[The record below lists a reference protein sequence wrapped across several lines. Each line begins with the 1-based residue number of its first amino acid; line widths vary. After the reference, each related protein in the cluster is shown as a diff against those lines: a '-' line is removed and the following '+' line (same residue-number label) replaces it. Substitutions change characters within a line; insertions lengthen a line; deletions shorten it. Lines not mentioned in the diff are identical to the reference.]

1 MGMEQKTKYKI
12 MKLRSGE
19 EIIARISNST
29 EKKIT
34 VERPMCF
41 RSIMV
46 QDYYGTPKE
55 ILVMKNWIPL
65 SVENN
70 IEIPKDHIVS
80 FINPSPDAISLYEA
94 EKNKED
100 TRGKITEFKKEM
112 DKELNEDEEFKKMM
126 KYLSE
131 NTQKLDEM
139 LNDVEKSDDKK
150 PQDNKNKEDMIFM
163 NMMFPPE
170 MLIDLIESE
179 MIDPEFFGEMYKDIK
194 KSKKKK
200 PLPPK
205 NKKSPKK
212 GLSEGNSSKYTGDE
226 TNHKDFGNRWTDW
239 NPDLSS
245 EDYK

>member
-1 MGMEQKTKYKI
+1 MGMEQKTQYKI

-41 RSIMV
+41 RSMMI
-46 QDYYGTPKE
+46 QDYYGVPKD

-65 SVENN
+65 SVDNH
-70 IEIPKDHIVS
+70 IDIPKDHIVS
-80 FINPSPDAISLYEA
+80 YINPNPDAISLYES
-94 EKNKED
+94 EKERED
-100 TRGKITEFKKEM
+100 TKLKINEFKKQNPV
-112 DKELNEDEEFKKMM
+112 DEDEEFKKMM
-126 KYLSE
+126 KYLSD

-139 LNDVEKSDDKK
+139 MNNIENVDEKK
-150 PQDNKNKEDMIFM
+150 PQDKKNKEDMIFM

-170 MLIDLIESE
+170 MLLDLIESDL
-179 MIDPEFFGEMYKDIK
+179 IDPEIFGEMYKDIK

-205 NKKSPKK
+205 NKKANPKK
-212 GLSEGNSSKYTGDE
+212 NLSEGSSSKYTGDQKD
-226 TNHKDFGNRWTDW
+226 HKDFGNRWTDW
-239 NPDLSS
+239 NPDLTS

>member
-1 MGMEQKTKYKI
+1 MEQKIKYKI

-19 EIIARISNST
+19 EIIARISNSN

-41 RSIMV
+41 RSLMI

-65 SVENN
+65 SVENY
-70 IEIPKDHIVS
+70 IDIPKDHIVS
-80 FINPSPDAISLYEA
+80 FINPNPDAISLYEA
-94 EKNKED
+94 EKEKED
-100 TRGKITEFKKEM
+100 TRGKISQFKKEV

-126 KYLSE
+126 KFLSE
-131 NTQKLDEM
+131 NTQKLDDM
-139 LNDVEKSDDKK
+139 LGDIEKSEEKK
-150 PQDNKNKEDMIFM
+150 PQDKNNKEDMIFM

-179 MIDPEFFGEMYKDIK
+179 MIDPEVFGEMYKDIK
-194 KSKKKK
+194 KSRKKK

-212 GLSEGNSSKYTGDE
+212 GFLEGNSSKFTGNE
-226 TNHKDFGNRWTDW
+226 TDHKDFGNRWTDW

>member
-1 MGMEQKTKYKI
+1 
-12 MKLRSGE
+12 
-19 EIIARISNST
+19 
-29 EKKIT
+29 
-34 VERPMCF
+34 
-41 RSIMV
+41 
-46 QDYYGTPKE
+46 
-55 ILVMKNWIPL
+55 
-65 SVENN
+65 
-70 IEIPKDHIVS
+70 
-80 FINPSPDAISLYEA
+80 
-94 EKNKED
+94 
-100 TRGKITEFKKEM
+100 
-112 DKELNEDEEFKKMM
+112 
-126 KYLSE
+126 
-131 NTQKLDEM
+131 
-139 LNDVEKSDDKK
+139 
-150 PQDNKNKEDMIFM
+150 
-163 NMMFPPE
+163 MMFPPE

>member
-1 MGMEQKTKYKI
+1 MGMGMEQKIQYKI

-29 EKKIT
+29 QKKIT

-41 RSIMV
+41 RSIMI
-46 QDYYGTPKE
+46 QDAFGTPKD

-65 SVENN
+65 SVDNH
-70 IEIPKDHIVS
+70 IDIPKDHIVS
-80 FINPSPDAISLYEA
+80 YINPNPDAISLYES
-94 EKNKED
+94 EKERED
-100 TRGKITEFKKEM
+100 GKLKISEFKKQ
-112 DKELNEDEEFKKMM
+112 NPIDEEEDFKKMM
-126 KYLSE
+126 KFLSD

-139 LNDVEKSDDKK
+139 MNKAEKNEENASDSKE
-150 PQDNKNKEDMIFM
+150 NKDDMIFM

-170 MLIDLIESE
+170 MLIDLIESDL
-179 MIDPEFFGEMYKDIK
+179 IDPEVFGEMYKDIK
-194 KSKKKK
+194 KSKKSK
-200 PLPPK
+200 PTPPK
-205 NKKSPKK
+205 NKKASKK
-212 GLSEGNSSKYTGDE
+212 GLSEGNSSKYTGDQ